1 MSMRLLFTALAFLA
15 IALPAQAS
23 LLGTRV
29 NGVLLNERGGDLF
42 EAEPQGVPVTTPGV
56 EFSRFPAE
64 ADLGADTVTFR
75 LITRDIAADTFQ
87 SFRATFTFLAPIIF
101 TAVEVVPGGT
111 IAISVPPALTGGVL
125 TFTTERTG
133 RTEPNTV
140 RSVTLRLTTGTPTA
154 VPAPGAIALLVAGLL
169 GLAAVARRR
178 A

>member
-1 MSMRLLFTALAFLA
+1 MRRLLTALAFLA

-23 LLGTRV
+23 LVGIGV
-29 NGVLLNERGGDLF
+29 NGVVLNEQSLDVFG
-42 EAEPQGVPVTTPGV
+42 AEPQGVLVTTSAV
-56 EFSRFPAE
+56 EFSRFPLE
-64 ADLGADTVTFR
+64 ADFGAETLTFR
-75 LITRDIAADTFQ
+75 LITRDIAASGFQ

-111 IAISVPPALTGGVL
+111 IDISDPPVLTGGVL

-140 RSVTLRLTTGTPTA
+140 RSVTLRLTTPTPTA
-154 VPAPGAIALLVAGLL
+154 VPAPGAIALVVAGLL

>member
-1 MSMRLLFTALAFLA
+1 MRLLFTALAFLA

-23 LLGTRV
+23 LVGTQV
-29 NGVLLNERGGDLF
+29 DGVLLNESDFDIFSTG
-42 EAEPQGVPVTTPGV
+42 PQGVTVTDPGV
-56 EFSRFPAE
+56 EFSRFPVE
-64 ADLGADTVTFR
+64 ADFGVDTLTFR
-75 LITRDIAADTFQ
+75 LITRDIAASGFQ

-111 IAISVPPALTGGVL
+111 IDISVPPVLTGGVL

-140 RSVTLRLTTGTPTA
+140 RSTTLRLTTGTPTA
-154 VPAPGAIALLVAGLL
+154 VPAPGALALLSAGLL
-169 GLAAVARRR
+169 GFAAVARRR